1 MATDVARLSYDPA
14 RGYRGVVPQQGR
26 VSLEAEQ
33 NEQRVLDSTERRLE
47 LIDIVGPAGTPD
59 DGYAVSGGSGSDSG
73 SDEAFEITV
82 GAGTMYVGGWRLE
95 LPADLGDYRQPDW
108 LDRPRHWKETGREH
122 VLLMVTDTDVTAV
135 EDPALYEVALGGPD
149 GSARTRLLQRIIRRP
164 TEGATCA
171 EALAEDRK
179 QWAREGLTF
188 DPDTMALESV
198 SRLLVSW
205 EGDPEPAN
213 PCEPASAGGYL
224 GAENQLI
231 RVQIVRTGRDGT
243 FDLVWGYDDAS
254 ALYRVSADASANPVL
269 TLDRSPVDDYHRP
282 RAGQA
287 VQVLRATAELPSTD
301 GVVEGYVAALGGPV
315 GVLAAPYDPDT
326 KTVRF
331 PAPLPAGYLDQ
342 DENPQLYLRVWE
354 ELVTG
359 AQLGSPIRLTGTGL
373 RVTISNGLGR
383 GGPHA
388 DDFWCIG
395 VRPSTPTAVYP
406 ERYLRIAQPPDG
418 PHRWVCPLA
427 VIEWQAAETFERVRR
442 GEQRAGLVVLEDCRR
457 HFKPL
462 TELETDGCC
471 TIEVRPSDAAS
482 GRLQALLDRVAAGRQ
497 PAHRDSHVTVCFS
510 PGRYELR
517 EPLVLRRRHSNLT
530 LRGCSEGAVLAAH
543 PDAVEAFGNGL
554 LVLADVDNVTVTG
567 LEFVLP
573 QVPVAL
579 AKAGATGLFDRAA
592 VRGIN
597 EAAAGRYFSIG
608 IRPVDCAVLEVSDCL
623 FRYSVGEHQST
634 PETERTMPRS
644 VFAAGLLLSGR
655 SWGLRV
661 SGNRFLHHP
670 AALPEDSEV
679 THTLVGLMHIASV
692 ALASVGGKRVNRLGS
707 ARLPALLEDAVI
719 SDNTFDG
726 VTTAI
731 AVAADLGR
739 LRIWDNVIRNA
750 YQGITLL
757 GTLSAAG
764 LGRRSRLPDPH
775 QADSHQ
781 ADSQQADSP
790 QTDSQQA
797 DSPQADSYRAHS
809 EQVRDLHET
818 LAGAL
823 LDPVLA
829 EALVLGA
836 TLPLP
841 DLPDFEPAGVQ
852 PLPAEDSAELRQRA
866 AEYRE
871 AALGRLAHQLAAE
884 HPVTGQATT
893 ERAGDQTAAEPA
905 ETGYPVREAEIARR
919 SGISSGM
926 LAALDR
932 LADFD
937 AITPAARKLATA
949 ISVERNVVDCTVALN
964 ERTSWALTLVLQRQE
979 NAIPTAIVGSNRLT
993 SLQPPYVAVIGT
1005 LAGVAVTGNIV
1016 AADSARYKSLIVA
1029 DVEAPAITGNVL
1041 VGICVLPENRPF
1053 PAPLDTWLPLNT
1065 VF

>member
-59 DGYAVSGGSGSDSG
+59 DGYAVSGNPGSG
-73 SDEAFEITV
+73 EAFEITV

-149 GSARTRLLQRIIRRP
+149 GSARTRLLQRIVRRP

-171 EALAEDRK
+171 EALTEDRR
-179 QWAREGLTF
+179 QWAKEGLTF

-205 EGDPEPAN
+205 EGDPEPAD
-213 PCEPASAGGYL
+213 PCEPASVGGYL

-231 RVQIVRTGRDGT
+231 RVQIVKTGRDGT

-254 ALYRVSADASANPVL
+254 ALYRVSADASADPVL

-287 VQVLRATAELPSTD
+287 VQVLRATAELPGTD

-331 PAPLPAGYLDQ
+331 PAPLPAGYTDP
-342 DENPQLYLRVWE
+342 DENPQLFLRVWE

-373 RVTISNGLGR
+373 VVTISNGLGR

-406 ERYLRIAQPPDG
+406 ERYLRVAQPPDG

-427 VIEWQAAETFERVRR
+427 VIEWQANDTFERTRR
-442 GEQRAGLVVLEDCRR
+442 AEHGRERAELVVLEDCRR

-462 TELETDGCC
+462 TELQTDGCC
-471 TIEVRPSDAAS
+471 TIEVHPSDAAS
-482 GRLQALLDRVAAGRQ
+482 GRLQALLDRAAAGRQ
-497 PAHRDSHVTVCFS
+497 PAHRESHITVCFS

-543 PDAVEAFGNGL
+543 PDETAAFGNGL

-597 EAAAGRYFSIG
+597 EAAAGRYLSIG

-644 VFAAGLLLSGR
+644 VFAAGMLLSGR

-707 ARLPALLEDAVI
+707 ARLPALLEDAAI
-719 SDNTFDG
+719 TDNTFDG
-726 VTTAI
+726 VTAAV

-739 LRIWDNVIRNA
+739 LRVWDNVIRNA
-750 YQGITLL
+750 YQGITIL
-757 GTLSAAG
+757 GSLSAAG
-764 LGRRSRLPDPH
+764 LGRRSH
-775 QADSHQ
+775 QADSDR
-781 ADSQQADSP
+781 ADSY
-790 QTDSQQA
+790 
-797 DSPQADSYRAHS
+797 QADSYRAHS

-818 LAGAL
+818 LAGGL

-852 PLPAEDSAELRQRA
+852 PLPAEDPEELHRRA

-871 AALGRLAHQLAAE
+871 AAFGRLAHALAAE
-884 HPVTGQATT
+884 HPA
-893 ERAGDQTAAEPA
+893 DQTAAGQPSTARADQAAHQPAAEPD
-905 ETGYPVREAEIARR
+905 ETGYPVREAEMARR
-919 SGISSGM
+919 SGMSSGM

-937 AITPAARKLATA
+937 AITPAAGKLATA

-964 ERTSWALTLVLQRQE
+964 EKTSWALTLVLQRQE
-979 NAIPTAIVGSNRLT
+979 NAVPTAIVGSNRLT
-993 SLQPPYVAVIGT
+993 SLQPPYVAAIST
-1005 LAGVAVTGNIV
+1005 LAGAAVTGNIV
-1016 AADSARYKSLIVA
+1016 AADSARYHSLVVA
-1029 DVEAPAITGNVL
+1029 DVEAPAITSNVL
-1041 VGICVLPENRPF
+1041 VGVCVLPENRPF